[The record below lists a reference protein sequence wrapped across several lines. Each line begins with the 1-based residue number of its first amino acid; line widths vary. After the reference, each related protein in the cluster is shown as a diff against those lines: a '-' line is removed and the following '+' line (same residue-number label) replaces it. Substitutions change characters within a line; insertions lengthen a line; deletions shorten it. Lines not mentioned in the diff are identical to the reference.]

1 MSTDLPEDLQT
12 SYDALKYLAESTM
25 AKADAD
31 DFLADLEVLVAPY
44 RAAQEYVAGIFRA
57 ATFRTAWNIQP
68 AANHPGTA
76 TRGGRIIDNPPT
88 LLDLVLKAQK
98 LQEGS

>member
-12 SYDALKYLAESTM
+12 SYDALKYIAESTLTQ
-25 AKADAD
+25 ADAE
-31 DFLADLEVLVAPY
+31 DFIADLEVLTAPL
-44 RAAQEYVAGIFRA
+44 RAAQQMVAGLQGQ
-57 ATFRTAWNIQP
+57 TFRVAWDLRK
-68 AANHPGTA
+68 AADHPGTA
-76 TRGGRIIDNPPT
+76 TQGGRIINNPPT